1 MAGWKAR
8 FQGEFVPE
16 WCAAGA
22 LILLTVLW
30 LAFSPVAFTA
40 KTNDFVFLALGPCVM
55 LGLRAL
61 GLRKGALIAEHFS
74 LLLVATTTICVLAY
88 LSVAASGPL
97 ADARLMAMDRALGFD
112 WLTGYRFVEA
122 HSGLRR
128 VLEVAYGSPILQIV
142 YFSVL
147 LGLMGRKQRLRDMFW
162 VFVCGGLLACLGGLL
177 LPALGPAKSFGIQA
191 HSFVPV
197 IEHLISG
204 RDLTFT
210 LSGMTGVVSF
220 PSFHTTMA
228 LMFIW
233 AFRGTG
239 PVGWIMTGVNLTMLC
254 SVPFFGNHYLTD
266 MIAGAAVMALSL
278 AAVKSAPV
286 LRKRL
291 SDAAQTAPQAAA
303 ARV

>member
-1 MAGWKAR
+1 M
-8 FQGEFVPE
+8 
-16 WCAAGA
+16 
-22 LILLTVLW
+22 TVLW

-40 KTNDFVFLALGPCVM
+40 KTNDFVFLALGPFAM

-61 GLRKGALIAEHFS
+61 GVRKGALIAEHFS
-74 LLLVATTTICVLAY
+74 LMLVSTTTLCVLAY
-88 LSVAASGPL
+88 LGVAASGPL
-97 ADARLMAMDRALGFD
+97 ADTRLMEMDQALGFD

-122 HSGLRR
+122 HAGLKH
-128 VLEVAYGSPILQIV
+128 VLEIAYGSPVLQSI

-147 LGLMGRKQRLRDMFW
+147 LGLMGHKDRLRDMFW
-162 VFVCGGLLACLGGLL
+162 LFVTGGLLACLGGLL
-177 LPALGPAKSFGIQA
+177 LPALGPAKSFGIQV

-197 IEHLISG
+197 IEQLISG

-233 AFRGTG
+233 GFRGTG
-239 PVGWIMTGVNLTMLC
+239 PAGWIMTGVNLTMLC

-266 MIAGAAVMALSL
+266 MIAGAAVMAVSL
-278 AAVKSAPV
+278 AAVKGMPV
-286 LRKRL
+286 LRKHL
-291 SDAAQTAPQAAA
+291 SDAVQAATQPA
-303 ARV
+303 PARV